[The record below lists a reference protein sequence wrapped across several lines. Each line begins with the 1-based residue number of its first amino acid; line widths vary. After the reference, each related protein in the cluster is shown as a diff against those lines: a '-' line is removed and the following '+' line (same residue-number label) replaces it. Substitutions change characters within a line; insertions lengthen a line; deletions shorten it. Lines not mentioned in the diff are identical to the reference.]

1 MTEHILAQI
10 TSILFLGIGSQWV
23 AWRMRLPSIL
33 MLLVAGFVAGPV
45 THHQWIDPDA
55 MFGDVLM
62 PFVSVSVGLI
72 MFEGGLTLKF
82 RELDDIGP
90 VVLRLVSLGAAVTWG
105 MTILLAR
112 LCLGWDWA
120 LCALLG
126 AILVVTG
133 PTVIMPLLRF
143 LQPNR
148 QVASALKWEGIMI
161 DPVGALLAL
170 LVFESIHHGMGEH
183 GVTWHHFPLAAAWGF
198 GKTLLAGGLTG
209 GVGALWIY
217 HFYKRH
223 WVPEYLQS
231 PFALMVAVLAFAGAN
246 FFQHEAGLL
255 ATTVMGL
262 ILANQKHVDIRHI
275 LEFKENL
282 RVLLISVLFIV
293 LSARLHLEDFSAL
306 PLGGVLL
313 FLLGLLLVV
322 RPATVWL
329 SCAGSSLKTSERWF
343 LSWMAPRGI
352 VAAAVASVFSMRLV
366 EDGMAGAELLTPVIF
381 VVIVGTV
388 LVYGLTAPAVARR
401 LNVSSPDPQGVLI
414 AGAHDLGRGLGM
426 ALQKE
431 GFKVLMVD
439 NNRQHIN
446 QARMDGLPVHYGS
459 ILSEDAFDE
468 LDLAGIGRFIA
479 LTPNH
484 RVNSLAAIHFSEM
497 FGRTG
502 VFQLPDHPGKSQR
515 TESFSE
521 GLQGRTLFSKE
532 TTYEWFNERLGAGY
546 VIKRTAMTENFDFED
561 FRSEYQ
567 SDVCPMFLVTENKKL
582 HIITTG
588 QAIKPGKG
596 QVLISLVPV
605 LSDKQPS
612 KIDQE

>member
-1 MTEHILAQI
+1 
-10 TSILFLGIGSQWV
+10 
-23 AWRMRLPSIL
+23 
-33 MLLVAGFVAGPV
+33 
-45 THHQWIDPDA
+45 
-55 MFGDVLM
+55 
-62 PFVSVSVGLI
+62 
-72 MFEGGLTLKF
+72 
-82 RELDDIGP
+82 
-90 VVLRLVSLGAAVTWG
+90 
-105 MTILLAR
+105 
-112 LCLGWDWA
+112 
-120 LCALLG
+120 
-126 AILVVTG
+126 
-133 PTVIMPLLRF
+133 
-143 LQPNR
+143 
-148 QVASALKWEGIMI
+148 
-161 DPVGALLAL
+161 
-170 LVFESIHHGMGEH
+170 
-183 GVTWHHFPLAAAWGF
+183 
-198 GKTLLAGGLTG
+198 
-209 GVGALWIY
+209 
-217 HFYKRH
+217 
-223 WVPEYLQS
+223 
-231 PFALMVAVLAFAGAN
+231 
-246 FFQHEAGLL
+246 
-255 ATTVMGL
+255 MGL

-388 LVYGLTAPAVARR
+388 LVYGLTSPAVARR

-497 FGRTG
+497 FGRMG
-502 VFQLPDHPGKSQR
+502 VFQLPDHPVKSQR

-546 VIKRTAMTENFDFED
+546 VIKRTAMTGNFDFED

-567 SDVCPMFLVTENKKL
+567 SDVCPMFVVTENKKL